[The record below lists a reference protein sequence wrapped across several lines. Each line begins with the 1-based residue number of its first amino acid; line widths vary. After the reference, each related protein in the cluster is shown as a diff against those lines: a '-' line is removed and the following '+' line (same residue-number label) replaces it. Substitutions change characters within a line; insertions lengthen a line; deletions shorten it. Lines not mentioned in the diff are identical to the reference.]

1 MPPIFHVGPP
11 PNPNKMQPTTTPT
24 TTPTVASQKTITRS
38 YLQSLYE
45 ANKQNAI
52 AEYVRTI
59 IPTIERRAT
68 IGNKSYSTTVYNNL
82 IVNEYK
88 ITVEDLL
95 AALRITFPDCSVEQ
109 HEENKACIIIDW
121 S

>member
-1 MPPIFHVGPP
+1 MPA
-11 PNPNKMQPTTTPT
+11 PTTAPT
-24 TTPTVASQKTITRS
+24 TESQKTITRS

-52 AEYVRTI
+52 AQYVLTI
-59 IPTIERRAT
+59 IPTVERRAT
-68 IGNKSYSTTVYNNL
+68 IGNKSYTVTVYNNL

-95 AALRITFPDCSVEQ
+95 ASLRITFPDCSVEQ
-109 HEENKACIIIDW
+109 NEENKACIVIDW